1 MKKNILFGAILALAF
16 SACNNT
22 GYKTNEHTAVKEEKE
37 ELRIVSLKG
46 SFSEVIAGFGYTEKI
61 VGTDVTS
68 TYPLEV
74 AQLSKV
80 GHNRNISTEGVLAL
94 NPSLIVADPKE
105 IKPETLEQ
113 LKSSNIELLLVEQ
126 EKSVEGTK
134 NMFNQLNNYFK
145 VNKELID
152 QLSNDIDQNINEVQA
167 IENPPKVL
175 FIYARGAGTL
185 MVAGEGTQMQ
195 KMIELAGGKNAVSGF
210 DDFKPLTSEALVAAN
225 PDVILMFSS
234 GMESL
239 DGMEGTLSI
248 PGMKEV
254 NAGKNKQI
262 ITMDGQYLAGFGP
275 RVGQA
280 VKELN
285 QRFIEISQL

>member
-1 MKKNILFGAILALAF
+1 M
-16 SACNNT
+16 
-22 GYKTNEHTAVKEEKE
+22 
-37 ELRIVSLKG
+37 
-46 SFSEVIAGFGYTEKI
+46 
-61 VGTDVTS
+61 
-68 TYPLEV
+68 
-74 AQLSKV
+74 
-80 GHNRNISTEGVLAL
+80 
-94 NPSLIVADPKE
+94 
-105 IKPETLEQ
+105 
-113 LKSSNIELLLVEQ
+113 
-126 EKSVEGTK
+126 
-134 NMFNQLNNYFK
+134 
-145 VNKELID
+145 
-152 QLSNDIDQNINEVQA
+152 
-167 IENPPKVL
+167 
-175 FIYARGAGTL
+175 
-185 MVAGEGTQMQ
+185 
-195 KMIELAGGKNAVSGF
+195 AGGKNAVSGF